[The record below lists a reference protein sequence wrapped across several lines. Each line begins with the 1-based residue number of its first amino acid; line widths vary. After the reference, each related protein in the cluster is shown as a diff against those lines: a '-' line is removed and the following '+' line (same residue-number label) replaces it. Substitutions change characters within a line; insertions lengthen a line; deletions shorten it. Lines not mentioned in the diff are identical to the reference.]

1 MEANPIGLVGGVVDD
16 IDMAAK
22 RSEEG
27 ELEGRG
33 IGRERK
39 LRATR
44 NIFSR
49 EWKSKR
55 KHLEISGV

>member
-44 NIFSR
+44 N
-49 EWKSKR
+49 KCVK
-55 KHLEISGV
+55 L